1 LNKHNMVLVMCNFTL
16 PGIQL
21 WLQDVIYDKS
31 Q

>member
-1 LNKHNMVLVMCNFTL
+1 MVLVMCNFTL